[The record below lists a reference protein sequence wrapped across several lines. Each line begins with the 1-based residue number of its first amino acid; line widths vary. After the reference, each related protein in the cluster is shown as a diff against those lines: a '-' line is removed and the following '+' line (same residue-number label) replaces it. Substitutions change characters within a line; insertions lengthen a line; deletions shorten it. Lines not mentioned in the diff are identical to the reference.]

1 MGRTYAGHRVNTR
14 IIGHRG
20 SHDAARG
27 PVENTLEAFEQAIAE
42 GADWIEL
49 DVWRTADGALVVYH
63 DAHLPGLSRP
73 VAQSAQAEV
82 RAARLPRGARVP
94 LLSEALEV
102 ARGRVRTNVEIK
114 HAAALDGA
122 LATMRDLHV
131 EDDCVLSSFDHS
143 AMFEAADRDSRV
155 ERALIMGEDAPTVRQ
170 TLREVWPFW
179 ALQRAGARYW
189 HTHGRNAAE
198 PVVHVLLR
206 QGVETQ
212 VWTVND
218 EERATQLIARG
229 VAGLFTDR
237 PGAMR
242 TGLAARSASG
252 RA

>member
-1 MGRTYAGHRVNTR
+1 MGRTHAGHRVSTR

-49 DVWRTADGALVVYH
+49 DVWRTADGGLVVYH
-63 DAHLPGLSRP
+63 DAHLPGLSQP
-73 VAQSAQAEV
+73 LTQSRLTQV
-82 RAARLPRGARVP
+82 RAAALPRGARVP
-94 LLSEALEV
+94 TLSEALEV

-122 LATMRDLHV
+122 LATMRDLRV
-131 EDDCVLSSFDHS
+131 EDACVLSSFDHDS
-143 AMFEAADRDSRV
+143 IFEAADRDSRV
-155 ERALIMGEDAPTVRQ
+155 ERALIMGEDAPTVWQ

-198 PVVHVLLR
+198 PVVRALLT
-206 QGVETQ
+206 QGIETQ

-218 EERATQLIARG
+218 AERGAELVARG

-237 PGAMR
+237 PEAMR
-242 TGLAARSASG
+242 AALSARTNSG
-252 RA
+252 GA